1 MWTCTFCQNELKT
14 TTTTTTTTTISVA
27 ILAECSDGARDP
39 LLVRCS
45 FMDESSGRHSER
57 GAAWRRRQRRLRSC
71 WRHEQQTAAAV
82 LATFQHHFA
91 PRGQRAARTGGG
103 YEVEYTAALRL
114 NPPLKAAGAPY
125 FNLDDGEDAPAAGRP
140 APLLEVRPQA
150 GSGRHTEVGSEHVLD
165 PVLPPLGA
173 QVADLRLPAF
183 LLGVDE
189 EEKAAEERREREK
202 AAEEERMLSSR
213 IPVTAAQM
221 AALLW
226 LAGLPPLSFS
236 SSWRKGKKKRKR
248 RKKKL
253 PKACF
258 SSCPL
263 RLHGDLWEGRRF
275 GKRTRSR

>member
-1 MWTCTFCQNELKT
+1 MHG
-14 TTTTTTTTTISVA
+14 ISSSGA
-27 ILAECSDGARDP
+27 GWIKKGLAEFVWMGGEVGTSTPPG
-39 LLVRCS
+39 
-45 FMDESSGRHSER
+45 
-57 GAAWRRRQRRLRSC
+57 
-71 WRHEQQTAAAV
+71 
-82 LATFQHHFA
+82 LATFQHHSA
-91 PRGQRAARTGGG
+91 PRGQRAARTGWG
-103 YEVEYTAALRL
+103 YEVKYTAALRL
-114 NPPLKAAGAPY
+114 NPPIKAAGAPY
-125 FNLDDGEDAPAAGRP
+125 FNSDDGEDAPAAGRP

-150 GSGRHTEVGSEHVLD
+150 GSGRHTEVGSELVLD

-189 EEKAAEERREREK
+189 EKAAEEKK

-221 AALLW
+221 AALLR

-236 SSWRKGKKKRKR
+236 SSGRKGKKKRKR

-263 RLHGDLWEGRRF
+263 QLHGDLWEGRVGF